1 MPSKNPTIQKGLNDG
16 KITRKQYEKLPEGLL
31 LGIIK
36 KGDSKGGV
44 KEKRHKVGK
53 EAHKRGRPKGN
64 SYVKVSS

>member
-1 MPSKNPTIQKGLNDG
+1 MPSKNPTIQKGLKDG

-44 KEKRHKVGK
+44 KEKDIK
-53 EAHKRGRPKGN
+53 
-64 SYVKVSS
+64 